1 MSIRAQGGP
10 SVFPECLLRAILRA
24 MKLEDEELI
33 VKRTD
38 RQVNNSNPMQ
48 EVLPEIR
55 GLLEGGNRERG
66 DNAGLMQIVQQG

>member
-1 MSIRAQGGP
+1 
-10 SVFPECLLRAILRA
+10 